1 MPWVLVECPPD
12 ITLDIALDT
21 RTHAVVVHAGEEY
34 FFILVQY
41 SSKATTKFLG
51 VFRGIQASSPYLH
64 GACSRPRRRRILV
77 GPAVQGGGARTS
89 AYRAAY
95 QAKGGGFGHAAGWF
109 WGQFYA
115 RSAWKCTK
123 SCTFYTRK
131 DSKGS
136 DKAITVLDIALLS
149 LKFLSVF

>member
-1 MPWVLVECPPD
+1 MPWVLVECPLD
-12 ITLDIALDT
+12 ITLDT
-21 RTHAVVVHAGEEY
+21 QTHAVVVHAGEEY

-41 SSKATTKFLG
+41 SLKATTKFLG

-95 QAKGGGFGHAAGWF
+95 QQRAGALDMLQARFGANFMRAVHGSAPSHAPSTHEKIPKAATRPLPF
-109 WGQFYA
+109 W
-115 RSAWKCTK
+115 T
-123 SCTFYTRK
+123 
-131 DSKGS
+131 
-136 DKAITVLDIALLS
+136 
-149 LKFLSVF
+149 